1 MSKSNLFVSEADR
14 QQILFMQN
22 NHTKVKYPKNKM
34 IYQLF
39 EEQVAVAPDAIAAIY
54 KDQTIMYQELN
65 RKANQLARHIRSYGV
80 GPDQIV
86 AIMLERSLEMIIGIL
101 AIIKAGGAYLPITP
115 SNPEKRIRYMLE
127 DSGCRL
133 MLTKREVMHSY
144 DIPTMFLD
152 DENYYTGDPDN
163 LSFINEPNDLVYVI
177 YTSGS
182 TGKPKG
188 VMIEHHSLVNRLHWM
203 QHAYPLDANDV
214 IMQKTPFGFDVS
226 VWEMFWWSMVGAKV
240 CFLLPNFERFPQAIV
255 ETAEKNQITVMHF
268 VPSMMNAFLNY
279 LQDAGE
285 EEIRRLRCLKQVF
298 VSGEAL
304 TPIHVKKFNQILHE
318 TIGTKLT
325 NLYGPTEA
333 TIDVTYYDCPPSE
346 EIKRVPIG
354 KPIHNTNMYIIEE
367 DQLQLSGES
376 GELCIGGVGLARGYL
391 NNPTLTAEKFVENPF
406 IPGEKMYKTGDLA
419 RLLPDGNIEYLG
431 RLDHQVKIRGLR
443 IELGEI
449 EATITDFEA
458 IDQCI
463 VTVNEQSETI
473 VHLVAY
479 VVPKKEFS
487 VSDLKRF
494 VKERLPEYMVPSI
507 YMTLD
512 SLPLTSNGKIDR
524 KSLPDLQS

>member
-1 MSKSNLFVSEADR
+1 MSKSNLFVSDSDR
-14 QQILFMQN
+14 QQIMFMLSN
-22 NHTKVKYPKNKM
+22 TKADYPIDKT

-39 EEQVAVAPDAIAAIY
+39 EERVAVAPDAIAAIC
-54 KDQTIMYQELN
+54 KDQAITYQELN
-65 RKANQLARHIRSYGV
+65 NKANQLARHIRSHGV
-80 GPDQIV
+80 DSDHIV
-86 AIMLERSLEMIIGIL
+86 AIMLERSLEMIIGIF
-101 AIIKAGGAYLPITP
+101 AIMKAGGAYLPITP

-127 DSGCRL
+127 DSGSKL
-133 MLTKREVMHSY
+133 MLTKGNVMHSY
-144 DIPTMFLD
+144 DIPTIHVD
-152 DENYYTGDPDN
+152 NENLYKGCSDN
-163 LSFINEPNDLVYVI
+163 LSLVNDPKDLAYVI

-203 QHAYPLDANDV
+203 QHAYPIDVNDT

-255 ETAEKNQITVMHF
+255 ETARKNQISVMHF

-279 LQDAGE
+279 LQDAGD
-285 EEIRRLRCLKQVF
+285 EEIHRLRFLKRVF

-304 TPIHVKKFNQILHE
+304 TPIHVKKFNQILYE
-318 TIGTKLT
+318 TNGTRLT

-333 TIDVTYYDCPPSE
+333 TIDVTYYDCPVDGG
-346 EIKRVPIG
+346 IKKIPIG
-354 KPIHNTNMYIIEE
+354 KPIHNTSMYIVEE
-367 DQLQLSGES
+367 DQLQPFGES

-391 NNPTLTAEKFVENPF
+391 NNPTLTSEKFVDNPF

-419 RLLPDGNIEYLG
+419 RLLPDGNIEYMG

-449 EATITDFEA
+449 EATIADYDT

-479 VVPKKEFS
+479 VVPKREFA
-487 VSDLKRF
+487 VADLKKF
-494 VKERLPEYMVPSI
+494 VKDRLPEYMVPSI
-507 YMTLD
+507 YITLE

-524 KSLPDLQS
+524 KSLPDPQA

>member
-14 QQILFMQN
+14 QQILFLQKN
-22 NHTKVKYPKNKM
+22 KTKVDYPKNKT

-54 KDQTIMYQELN
+54 KDQTITYQELN
-65 RKANQLARHIRSYGV
+65 RKANQLARRIRAHGI
-80 GPDQIV
+80 GPDHIV
-86 AIMLERSLEMIIGIL
+86 AIMLERSLEMIIGIF

-144 DIPTMFLD
+144 DIPTIFLE
-152 DENYYTGDPDN
+152 DENLYKGDSDN
-163 LSFINEPNDLVYVI
+163 LSCTNGPTDLAYVI

-182 TGKPKG
+182 TGRPKG

-203 QHAYPLDANDV
+203 QQAYPLDTNDV
-214 IMQKTPFGFDVS
+214 ILQKTPFGFDVS
-226 VWEMFWWSMVGAKV
+226 VWEMFWWSIVGAKV

-255 ETAEKNQITVMHF
+255 ETALKNKITVMHF

-304 TPIHVKKFNQILHE
+304 TPNHVKKFNQVLHE
-318 TIGTKLT
+318 TNGTKLT

-333 TIDVTYYDCPPSE
+333 TIDVTYYDCPMNE
-346 EIKRVPIG
+346 EVKRVPIG
-354 KPIHNTNMYIIEE
+354 KPIHNTSMYIIQE
-367 DQLQLSGES
+367 DQLQLSGEL

-391 NNPTLTAEKFVENPF
+391 NNPALTAEKFVENPF
-406 IPGEKMYKTGDLA
+406 ILGEKMYKTGDLA
-419 RLLPDGNIEYLG
+419 RFLPDGNIEYLG

-449 EATITDFEA
+449 EATITDFEP
-458 IDQCI
+458 IDQC
-463 VTVNEQSETI
+463 VVAVNEQSETI

-479 VVPKKEFS
+479 VVSKKEFS

-507 YMTLD
+507 YMTLE

-524 KSLPDLQS
+524 KSLPDPQS